1 MQDILY
7 IWLVEYMQEKNLP
20 VDLLPD
26 LLNDYN
32 PSHTFIR
39 DPGSRLRGER
49 GQFLMQKEEGG
60 TRFVLEDLD
69 ECPPTQ

>member
-7 IWLVEYMQEKNLP
+7 VWLVEYMQEKNLP
-20 VDLLPD
+20 VDLLSD

-39 DPGSRLRGER
+39 DPGSRLMGKGAIFHAE
-49 GQFLMQKEEGG
+49 GGGG
-60 TRFVLEDLD
+60 TRFVVENLD
-69 ECPPTQ
+69 KCPPTQ

>member
-7 IWLVEYMQEKNLP
+7 VWLVEYMQEKYLP
-20 VDLLPD
+20 VDLLPN

-39 DPGSRLRGER
+39 DPGSRLRGK
-49 GQFLMQKEEGG
+49 GAIFDAEGG
-60 TRFVLEDLD
+60 GGPESYLKT
-69 ECPPTQ
+69 

>member
-1 MQDILY
+1 MQDIHV
-7 IWLVEYMQEKNLP
+7 WLVEYMQEKNLP

-32 PSHTFIR
+32 PSHT
-39 DPGSRLRGER
+39 GSWVKIEGGE
-49 GQFLMQKEEGG
+49 GAIFHAEGGGG
-60 TRFVLEDLD
+60 TRVVLENLD

>member
-1 MQDILY
+1 
-7 IWLVEYMQEKNLP
+7 MQEKNLP

-39 DPGSRLRGER
+39 DPGSRLRGK
-49 GQFLMQKEEGG
+49 GAIFDAEGG
-60 TRFVLEDLD
+60 GGPESYLKT
-69 ECPPTQ
+69 

>member
-1 MQDILY
+1 MQDLY
-7 IWLVEYMQEKNLP
+7 VWLVEYMQEKNLP

-49 GQFLMQKEEGG
+49 AIFHAEGGGG
-60 TRFVLEDLD
+60 TRVVPEDLD
-69 ECPPTQ
+69 KCPPTQ